1 MNLVSDELK
10 EILLNGGYA
19 KIPKRDNRV
28 RLTLDISRELDRKV
42 SLFAKKCGVR
52 KSELIRVLLRD
63 LVEGH

>member
-10 EILLNGGYA
+10 EFLLNGGYA
-19 KIPKRDNRV
+19 NIPINKV
-28 RLTLDISRELDRKV
+28 RLNLEISKELDRKV
-42 SLFAKKCGVR
+42 KLFAKACGVS